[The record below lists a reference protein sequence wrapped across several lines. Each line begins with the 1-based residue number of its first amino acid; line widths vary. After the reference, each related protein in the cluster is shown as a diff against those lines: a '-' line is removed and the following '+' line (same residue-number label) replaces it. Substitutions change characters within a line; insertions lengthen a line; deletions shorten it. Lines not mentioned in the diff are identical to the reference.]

1 MATRKPGGGFK
12 GQFNNRGQFRDGSGQ
27 QVKVDTEK
35 GAVLRVRPA
44 GGHFKRVQPIKRKQA
59 RETYGTD

>member
-1 MATRKPGGGFK
+1 
-12 GQFNNRGQFRDGSGQ
+12 
-27 QVKVDTEK
+27 VKVDTEK

-44 GGHFKRVQPIKRKQA
+44 GGQFKRVQPIKRKQA